1 MSPFEPYVPED
12 FDEFWLETLS
22 EAEAVP
28 LDYRR
33 SSRNDFDL
41 EGFVVEIIDFRGM
54 QDRTV
59 HGWLA
64 YPEGGR
70 RLPGFVWLPPYG
82 RESLLP
88 NEYGT
93 RAGYASLSLNFH
105 GHDAF
110 HQEKYQP
117 ARGYFAEGIGD
128 PRTWIFRRIFQDS
141 VIATKVLMAQIEVD
155 EERIGA
161 MGLSQGGGL
170 AIWLGAWCGLVRAVC
185 ADLPFLSAMKFALS
199 RNAHRYPLKEVV
211 DYMQTEPL
219 GPEKVWHTLSYFD
232 TLNQATRCMKPTHL
246 SLGLKDPAVRPE
258 SVEAVYRALPGIKEL
273 SILEGGHDWHSEMVA
288 ANRAWFDRHLA

>member
-1 MSPFEPYVPED
+1 MSLFEPYLPED
-12 FDEFWLETLS
+12 FDDFWQETLA
-22 EAEAVP
+22 EADAVP
-28 LDYRR
+28 LDFRR
-33 SSRNDFDL
+33 SNRNEFALD
-41 EGFVVEIIDFRGM
+41 GFVVETIDFRGM
-54 QDRTV
+54 GDRAV

-70 RLPGFVWLPPYG
+70 RLPAFVWLPPYG

-93 RAGYASLSLNFH
+93 RPGFVSLSLNYH
-105 GHDAF
+105 GHGAF

-128 PRTWIFRRIFQDS
+128 PETWIFRRMFQDS
-141 VIATKVLMAQIEVD
+141 AIACRVLMAQVEAD
-155 EERIGA
+155 EERLGA

-170 AIWLGAWCGLVRAVC
+170 AIWLGVWCGLVKAVC

-211 DYMQTEPL
+211 DYMETEPL
-219 GPEKVWHTLSYFD
+219 GREKVWHTLSYFD
-232 TLNQATRCMKPTHL
+232 TMNQATRCAKPTHL
-246 SLGLKDPAVRPE
+246 SLGLRDPAVRPE
-258 SVEAVYRALPGIKEL
+258 AVEAVYRALPGVKEL
-273 SILEGGHDWHSEMVA
+273 VQLDAGHDWHPTIVE
-288 ANRAWFDRHLA
+288 ANRAWFERFLA